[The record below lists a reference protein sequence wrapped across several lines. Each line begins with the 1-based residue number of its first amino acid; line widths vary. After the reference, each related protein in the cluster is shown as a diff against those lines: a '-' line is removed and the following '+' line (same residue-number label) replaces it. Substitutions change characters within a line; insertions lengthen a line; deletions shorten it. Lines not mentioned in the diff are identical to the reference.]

1 MWRYQLHRDHDA
13 EIHPPEEKSRVQ
25 SQGQNMTMKAALLD
39 ARRWRQAADL
49 VLYKYL
55 ALERAWDLSMP
66 SFQSFF
72 GVAID

>member
-1 MWRYQLHRDHDA
+1 
-13 EIHPPEEKSRVQ
+13 
-25 SQGQNMTMKAALLD
+25 MTTKAALLN

-55 ALERAWDLSMP
+55 ALERAWDLSVP